1 MSKKIA
7 IIGAGLSGLAA
18 AYRLATTG
26 ADVQVFEKSKG
37 LSGRAA
43 SRNNNGCRYD
53 HGANYF
59 KVSSNEVA
67 RLFFES
73 LPTDGLCRIVGD
85 VDTFDGSGRVTA
97 GDPKQNAG
105 AKWSYRDGIST
116 IGKRI
121 VESAGLKVVG
131 GTAITRLVRRH
142 DKWTLETDNGIAGE
156 GFDAVLLTPPAPQ
169 TIRLLETCQGIDPDL
184 QSGLVTELERAR
196 YHAQFTVV
204 LNFSG
209 NHSLARGA
217 FALINS
223 DRRHDIA
230 WMSHENRKPG
240 HVPAGESLF
249 VVQMS
254 PDWTARHYESPRE
267 DVIAA
272 ALEKATPFLG
282 GDLPPLNWSDSQRW
296 RYAHPYTAADPEK
309 MKPASAVGLYFA
321 GDAFIGK
328 GRIPGAIETGFA
340 VAREM
345 EAAQATR

>member
-18 AYRLATTG
+18 AYRLAATG

-43 SRNNNGCRYD
+43 SRGKNGCRYD

-59 KVSSNEVA
+59 KVTSNAVA
-67 RLFFES
+67 RLLFES

-85 VDTFDGSGRVTA
+85 VDTFDESGRVAA

-105 AKWSYRDGIST
+105 AKWAYRDGIST
-116 IGKRI
+116 IGKRL
-121 VESAGLKVVG
+121 VESAGLDVAG
-131 GTAITRLVRRH
+131 DTLITRLVRQRG
-142 DKWTLETDNGIAGE
+142 KWTLETETGIAGE

-169 TIRLLETCQGIDPDL
+169 TIGLLETCQGIDRDL
-184 QSGLVTELERAR
+184 QTGLVTELERAR

-204 LNFSG
+204 LNFKG
-209 NHSLARGA
+209 TFALTRDA

-230 WMSHENRKPG
+230 WISHENRKPG

-254 PDWTARHYESPRE
+254 PDWTARHYETARE
-267 DVIAA
+267 EVIAV
-272 ALEKATPFLG
+272 ALEKAAPFLG
-282 GDLPPLNWSDSQRW
+282 GDLPALSWSDSQRW
-296 RYAHPYTAADPEK
+296 RYAHPYTAADPEM
-309 MKPASAVGLYFA
+309 MKPASGAGLYFA
-321 GDAFIGK
+321 GDAFVGK
-328 GRIPGAIETGFA
+328 GRVSGAIETGFA
-340 VAREM
+340 VVREM

>member
-18 AYRLATTG
+18 AHRLAGAG
-26 ADVQVFEKSKG
+26 ADVRVFEKSKG

-43 SRNNNGCRYD
+43 SRSKNDCRYD

-67 RLFFES
+67 QLLFQS
-73 LPTDGLCRIVGD
+73 LPTEGLCRIVGD
-85 VDTFDGSGRVTA
+85 VDTFDGSGHVTA

-105 AKWSYRDGIST
+105 AKWSYREGIST

-121 VESAGLKVVG
+121 VESAGIDVAGDTV
-131 GTAITRLVRRH
+131 ITRLVRQH
-142 DKWTLETDNGIAGE
+142 EKWTLKTENGIAGE

-169 TIRLLETCQGIDPDL
+169 TIQLLEACQGIDPGLCSDL
-184 QSGLVTELERAR
+184 VSELGLAR
-196 YHAQFTVV
+196 YHSQFTIV
-204 LNFSG
+204 LNFKG
-209 NHSLARGA
+209 TFSLARDA

-223 DRRHDIA
+223 DRCHDIA

-240 HVPAGESLF
+240 HVSAGESLF

-254 PDWTARHYESPRE
+254 PVWTARHYESPRE
-267 DVIAA
+267 NIITA
-272 ALEKATPFLG
+272 ALEKAAPFLG
-282 GDLPPLNWSDSQRW
+282 GDLPPLSWSDFQRW

-309 MKPASAVGLYFA
+309 MKPASAIGLYFA
-321 GDAFIGK
+321 GDTFVGK
-328 GRIPGAIETGFA
+328 GRIPEAIETGFA
-340 VAREM
+340 AAREM
-345 EAAQATR
+345 EADLAKR

>member
-18 AYRLATTG
+18 AYRLAATG

-43 SRNNNGCRYD
+43 SRGKNGSRYD

-59 KVSSNEVA
+59 KVTSNEVA
-67 RLFFES
+67 RLLFES

-85 VDTFDGSGRVTA
+85 VDTFDESGRVAA
-97 GDPKQNAG
+97 GDPKQNSG
-105 AKWSYRDGIST
+105 AKWAYRDGIST
-116 IGKRI
+116 IGKRL
-121 VESAGLKVVG
+121 VESAGLRFTG
-131 GTAITRLVRRH
+131 DTLIARLARQH
-142 DKWTLETDNGIAGE
+142 DKWRLETDNGIAGE

-169 TIRLLETCQGIDPDL
+169 TIALLENCQDIDPDL
-184 QSGLVTELERAR
+184 RSGLVAELGRAR
-196 YHAQFTVV
+196 FHAQFTVV
-204 LNFSG
+204 LNFKG
-209 NHSLARGA
+209 NLTLARDA

-223 DRRHDIA
+223 DRRHDVA

-267 DVIAA
+267 EIIAA
-272 ALEKATPFLG
+272 ALGKATPFLG
-282 GDLPPLNWSDSQRW
+282 GDLPPLNWSDFQRW
-296 RYAHPYTAADPEK
+296 RYAHPYTAADFEK
-309 MKPASAVGLYFA
+309 MKPASAIGLYFA
-321 GDAFIGK
+321 GDTFVGK
-328 GRIPGAIETGFA
+328 GRVPGAIETGFA
-340 VAREM
+340 AAREM

>member
-18 AYRLATTG
+18 AYSLTASG
-26 ADVQVFEKSKG
+26 ADVQIFEKSKG

-43 SRNNNGCRYD
+43 SRGKNGCRYD
-53 HGANYF
+53 YGANYF

-67 RLFFES
+67 RLLFES

-85 VDTFDGSGRVTA
+85 VDTFDESGRVAA

-116 IGKRI
+116 IGKRL
-121 VESAGLKVVG
+121 VESAGLRVNG
-131 GTAITRLVRRH
+131 DTLIARLVRQRG
-142 DKWTLETDNGIAGE
+142 KWTLETEKGMAGE
-156 GFDAVLLTPPAPQ
+156 AFDAVLLTPPAPQ
-169 TIRLLETCQGIDPDL
+169 TIALLETCQEIDPDL
-184 QSGLVTELERAR
+184 RSGLVAELGRAR
-196 YHAQFTVV
+196 FHAQFTVV
-204 LNFSG
+204 LNFKG
-209 NHSLARGA
+209 TFALARDA

-223 DRRHDIA
+223 DRRHDVA

-282 GDLPPLNWSDSQRW
+282 GDLPPFNWSDSQRW
-296 RYAHPYTAADPEK
+296 RYAHPYTAADPE
-309 MKPASAVGLYFA
+309 MMRPASAIGLYFA
-321 GDAFIGK
+321 GDSFVGK
-328 GRIPGAIETGFA
+328 GRVPGAIETGFA
-340 VAREM
+340 AAREV
-345 EAAQATR
+345 AGDQATR